1 MNQPTKCYLTET
13 YRNQMGSDNCYQTH
27 LLISVHSKYSNMD
40 SYVSSWVRLK
50 ISDPATDPP
59 NASQQAAA
67 RWMCTSRTGAKDH
80 ARSKLGPTTEQPE
93 VLYPFNMFQQIL
105 ENMN

>member
-1 MNQPTKCYLTET
+1 
-13 YRNQMGSDNCYQTH
+13 MGSDNRYQTH
-27 LLISVHSKYSNMD
+27 LLISVHGNMD

-67 RWMCTSRTGAKDH
+67 RWMCTSQTGAKDN
-80 ARSKLGPTTEQPE
+80 ARSKLAPTTVQPE

-105 ENMN
+105 EKMN